1 MSQNKTAYTM
11 ANLKILIVEDEC
23 IVARDIQN
31 MLKRLGY
38 GESFVT
44 FTGKEAIEK
53 AIEIQPDLVMM
64 DIKLNEDMDGIEAAE
79 KIRSFFYIPIIY
91 ISASVDEKTL
101 EQAKKTEPFYLI
113 SKPIKVSAIQ
123 TTINK
128 AILVGPPLFGQKA
141 ALIAEIARK

>member
-1 MSQNKTAYTM
+1 M

-38 GESFVT
+38 GESFVA

-64 DIKLNEDMDGIEAAE
+64 DIKLNEDMDGIEVAE
-79 KIRSFFYIPIIY
+79 KIRSFFDIPIIY
-91 ISASVDEKTL
+91 TSALTDEKTL
-101 EQAKKTEPFYLI
+101 ERAKKTEPFYFI
-113 SKPIKVSAIQ
+113 SKPIKVSTIQ

-128 AILVGPPLFGQKA
+128 AILGGPPLFGQKA
-141 ALIAEIARK
+141 ALVAEFARK